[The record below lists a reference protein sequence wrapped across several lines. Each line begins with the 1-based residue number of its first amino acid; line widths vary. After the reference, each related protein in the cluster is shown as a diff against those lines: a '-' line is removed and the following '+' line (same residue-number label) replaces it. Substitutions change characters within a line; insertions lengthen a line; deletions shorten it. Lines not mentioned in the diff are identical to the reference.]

1 MTKISIDYNHVW
13 HDHPLTVAL
22 FVDNQQ
28 LFIDNAGTD
37 QVVESEVDLSDG
49 EHEVKLCITGKDFSS
64 VLQEDGVTVKDSYI
78 LLNKIRLDD
87 IIIDFILNEEAKFYP
102 DHPDAKAP
110 VLEKITELG
119 YNGEYR
125 FKFATPAYE
134 WLLEKLF

>member
-1 MTKISIDYNHVW
+1 MIKISIDYSHVW
-13 HDHPLTVAL
+13 HDHPLTVTL

-37 QVVESEVDLSDG
+37 QVFESEVDLTDG
-49 EHEVKLCITGKDFSS
+49 EHEFKLCITGKDFSN

-78 LLNKIRLDD
+78 LLNKIALDD
-87 IIIDFILNEEAKFYP
+87 INITHMLNEEAKFYP
-102 DHPDAKAP
+102 KHPDAKAP
-110 VLEKITELG
+110 VLEKVKELG

-134 WLLEKLF
+134 WLLEKLY